1 MTFGGIVIQF
11 EKACTSDID
20 AILAAKKDAWVN
32 EVKLYGHGPENYLNK
47 DFFANLFKTHNI
59 YKILNND
66 KIIGGLT
73 CVNTGGNDYYI
84 GSVFVIRSFQ
94 NKHIGTEAM
103 EFLFRDIPNAKLWR
117 LNTPYLSYGNHHFYE
132 KLGFKKVGES
142 EPDNTGFYL
151 YYYEKK
157 MSTE

>member
-1 MTFGGIVIQF
+1 MIQF